1 MKHTL
6 FYVLGILISAL
17 ATSPAGAETQGRE
30 GTVSHPGFLL
40 VQQPEQRPEP
50 PAIDGQ
56 QESTR
61 HFEAKKRERLIHM
74 LQLDDA
80 TRGKLLQRLEQ
91 LDQKGEDLRRQRHDA
106 ILALREH
113 AKSLRGR
120 SDRKALDS
128 EKAAPGGVANE
139 EALKA
144 ALDRVYAVEDALVG
158 LRRERWQVARD
169 LLSPEQQVRFLM
181 YSVRLHK
188 EMRERLEREHGT
200 ETGRRQQSSQEQEK
214 P

>member
-1 MKHTL
+1 MNQTP
-6 FYVLGILISAL
+6 FYVLGLVAAL
-17 ATSPAGAETQGRE
+17 ATSPVGAETHERD
-30 GTVSHPGFLL
+30 GTVFPQRLL
-40 VQQPEQRPEP
+40 VQHPEQRPEL
-50 PAIDGQ
+50 PATGEQ

-106 ILALREH
+106 ILALREQ

-120 SDRKALDS
+120 ADRKAFDS
-128 EKAAPGGVANE
+128 EKGSAGGIVNE
-139 EALKA
+139 EALKG
-144 ALDRVYAVEDALVG
+144 ALDRIYAVEDALVG

-169 LLSPEQQVRFLM
+169 LLTPEQQVRFLM
-181 YSVRLHK
+181 YSVKLHK
-188 EMRERLEREHGT
+188 EMRERLEREHGG
-200 ETGRRQQSSQEQEK
+200 ETGRRQQSGQEPGK